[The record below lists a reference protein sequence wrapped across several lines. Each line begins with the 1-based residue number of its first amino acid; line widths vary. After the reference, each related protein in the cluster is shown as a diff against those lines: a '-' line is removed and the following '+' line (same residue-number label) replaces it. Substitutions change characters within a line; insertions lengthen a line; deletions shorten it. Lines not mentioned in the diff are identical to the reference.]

1 MAGQK
6 LTKGR
11 SKMSN
16 TIKWFPGEIFAF
28 MGEDQLRSIL
38 IEIEKEA
45 PGLVKRVLTRRGHK
59 IFGVDDKKP
68 SQKNATVRGPD
79 A

>member
-1 MAGQK
+1 
-6 LTKGR
+6 
-11 SKMSN
+11 MSN
-16 TIKWFPGEIFAF
+16 RIKWFPGEIFAF
-28 MGEDQLRSIL
+28 MREDQLRSIL
-38 IEIEKEA
+38 TEIEKED
-45 PGLVKRVLTRRGHK
+45 GELVKRVLTKRGHK